1 VGKLVEEKSSIDTSS
16 EASFWKKKY
25 FAVVPTLQNSLIDL
39 ELENQLLRTEN
50 KALVEDHKTQVSKLK
65 HNKKE
70 DSVTINSPGV
80 NIFVNSEF
88 KNSTS

>member
-1 VGKLVEEKSSIDTSS
+1 LER
-16 EASFWKKKY
+16 KY
-25 FAVVPTLQNSLIDL
+25 FSVVPVLQANIVDL

-50 KALVEDHKTQVSKLK
+50 KSLVEDQRRQASVSKCD
-65 HNKKE
+65 KKE

-88 KNSTS
+88 KSSTS